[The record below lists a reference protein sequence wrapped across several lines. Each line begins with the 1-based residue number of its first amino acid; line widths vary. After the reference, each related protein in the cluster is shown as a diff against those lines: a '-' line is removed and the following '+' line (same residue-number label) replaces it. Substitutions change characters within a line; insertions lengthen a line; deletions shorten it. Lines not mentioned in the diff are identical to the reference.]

1 MGSKVVR
8 AIDENGLI
16 DIANILQKMVGAEK
30 RFTKFEDMDLETN
43 NDLRTC
49 VAMIVRVNEEEI
61 LFDLDRQDMHI
72 ENLNQNITELINL
85 IELLPP
91 QVSNRLALIKETQTK
106 IILGTSQTIRELNAD
121 LQEWQE
127 ATKDLLDELMLAQ
140 KKLPEATTRPVNWK
154 ARYIA
159 KYVAQFYKSELKTW
173 PRNTNGNPTK
183 RFIKAVDEIC
193 SILKLDFAA
202 AKYAC
207 RQVLNLIDEGGDLAP
222 PIL

>member
-1 MGSKVVR
+1 MVR

-91 QVSNRLALIKETQTK
+91 
-106 IILGTSQTIRELNAD
+106 TSPLF
-121 LQEWQE
+121 
-127 ATKDLLDELMLAQ
+127 
-140 KKLPEATTRPVNWK
+140 RPIV
-154 ARYIA
+154 
-159 KYVAQFYKSELKTW
+159 
-173 PRNTNGNPTK
+173 
-183 RFIKAVDEIC
+183 
-193 SILKLDFAA
+193 
-202 AKYAC
+202 
-207 RQVLNLIDEGGDLAP
+207 
-222 PIL
+222 

>member
-85 IELLPP
+85 I
-91 QVSNRLALIKETQTK
+91 
-106 IILGTSQTIRELNAD
+106 
-121 LQEWQE
+121 
-127 ATKDLLDELMLAQ
+127 
-140 KKLPEATTRPVNWK
+140 
-154 ARYIA
+154 
-159 KYVAQFYKSELKTW
+159 
-173 PRNTNGNPTK
+173 
-183 RFIKAVDEIC
+183 
-193 SILKLDFAA
+193 
-202 AKYAC
+202 
-207 RQVLNLIDEGGDLAP
+207 
-222 PIL
+222 